1 MLRHTELP
9 VLLGKFTAIMW
20 DDMLRHTELP
30 VLLGKFTAIMWDD
43 MLRHTELPVLLG
55 KLTAIMWDDMLRHTE
70 LPVLLGKFTAIMW
83 DDMLRHTELPVL
95 LGKFTAIMWDD
106 MLRHTELPVLLGK
119 LTVIMWDDMLRYTE
133 LPVLLESGLAGL
145 VEPMIWHYL
154 TKFLMFYITESG
166 LAGLVEPMIWHYL
179 TKFLMFYITES
190 GLAGLVEPMIWH
202 YLTKFLMFYITESGL
217 AGLVEPMIWHYLTKF
232 LLPPDIWDKF
242 SKLFPN
248 IWLGSAFK
256 GATGSN
262 MYVTNIGYHIEN
274 HLVWLALQEKEKQKF
289 QTIRGYAVTGWSRYD
304 HYAVLCELLPQAL
317 PSLGICLSV
326 LNKGTFNAD
335 LHNGVSELLKFKS
348 HLPISPFQ
356 CLGAPPCDFPGHK
369 VYRDMLDFNH
379 LEASYEDLMHNE
391 SIFTW
396 MNEYQ
401 IKRNFINPV
410 HVGPLLNAVAKTI
423 TECCSKVIGE
433 FSYLEKH
440 DFSHLCQKYSLRQLL
455 KNG

>member
-1 MLRHTELP
+1 MWDDMLRHTELP
-9 VLLGKFTAIMW
+9 VLLGKLTGIMW

-30 VLLGKFTAIMWDD
+30 VLLGKLTGIMWDDMLRHTELPVLLGKLTAIMRDD

-70 LPVLLGKFTAIMW
+70 LPVLL
-83 DDMLRHTELPVL
+83 
-95 LGKFTAIMWDD
+95 
-106 MLRHTELPVLLGK
+106 
-119 LTVIMWDDMLRYTE
+119 
-133 LPVLLESGLAGL
+133 ESGLAGL
-145 VEPMIWHYL
+145 VEPMVWHYL
-154 TKFLMFYITESG
+154 TKFLLLYITES
-166 LAGLVEPMIWHYL
+166 
-179 TKFLMFYITES
+179 
-190 GLAGLVEPMIWH
+190 
-202 YLTKFLMFYITESGL
+202 ESGL

-248 IWLGSAFK
+248 IWFGSAFK
-256 GATGSN
+256 GATGLGGS
-262 MYVTNIGYHIEN
+262 TGER
-274 HLVWLALQEKEKQKF
+274 KQKF

-335 LHNGVSELLKFKS
+335 LHNGVSAVLKFKS

-391 SIFTW
+391 RHLSSRVQVGSPVTMKLVKVPQLIERDEEPPKPVFEKKPLNWEEDMQLYSRFLDRKEELKADHSTYIRSHPELKSILADFLQFLLLRKPDDVVQFCA
-396 MNEYQ
+396 EY
-401 IKRNFINPV
+401 
-410 HVGPLLNAVAKTI
+410 
-423 TECCSKVIGE
+423 
-433 FSYLEKH
+433 FSA
-440 DFSHLCQKYSLRQLL
+440 FSHTMPTSTPYLASNAPTPFPASRTNTKIDQLRAPTR
-455 KNG
+455 